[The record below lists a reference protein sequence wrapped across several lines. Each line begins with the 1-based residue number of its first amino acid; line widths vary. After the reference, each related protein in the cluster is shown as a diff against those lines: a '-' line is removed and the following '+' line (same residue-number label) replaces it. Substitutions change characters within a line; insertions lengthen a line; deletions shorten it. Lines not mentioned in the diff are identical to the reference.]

1 MCGISGIFGQKA
13 NRANILKMSKILNHR
28 GPDNQDFTIHN
39 EIAISSNRLSIIDLS
54 SKGNMP
60 LKDIT
65 KNFEIVFNGEIYN
78 FKELKEKYNL
88 NTVSNT
94 DTEVLLELYKK
105 IDINCLNEL
114 NGIYAFAILD
124 KTKNQ
129 LFCARDKLGVKPF
142 FFSHLNNEL
151 IFSSEIKSIISIIK
165 PEVNEINLINYLSS
179 GIYNHDSSSFFKNIN
194 QLLPGQYLIKDK
206 KNFHIK
212 KYWDLEKDENK
223 IENTN
228 VEEEFCELLEDCF
241 KKQLLSDTKLGINV
255 SSGLDSLTMM
265 SILNK
270 INNGQGEITANSYYF
285 NEENIDEKRNLE
297 EFAKKLNWK
306 VNFLLIRPSD
316 IINNAEDVI
325 YSQEQPFPGIITFAK
340 HILIKSNYENSRKV
354 ILEAQGGDEIAAG
367 YKYTFP
373 FFIKDLLNEK
383 KFFKAY
389 NEVSKFIK
397 NEKMD
402 YKSFYKFYKNCTNN
416 FFKGKLS
423 ADGSSQLKIKINN
436 KTSTTNNFFN
446 LNDNLNNLDRILYN
460 DIFSKKLP
468 RILSSCDKSSMFSS
482 KELRVPLLDHR
493 LVEFCYN
500 TPSNKKINNGNLR
513 DFYRNTV
520 IAKYNLENI
529 SKSITKPK
537 KYISDPQTIWLK
549 GDLFDW
555 AYDIMNKNDTFFE
568 NYIDKKNLLNEFI
581 KFKKNNFNN
590 SFFFWQILNIELWHE
605 RFFKRSTIQN

>member
-1 MCGISGIFGQKA
+1 MCGISGIFGHKA
-13 NRANILKMSKILNHR
+13 NKANIIKMSEIINHR
-28 GPDNQDFTIHN
+28 GPDNQDFSIHN

-105 IDINCLNEL
+105 IDTSCLNEL

-124 KTKNQ
+124 KKKNQ

-142 FFSHLNNEL
+142 FFYHLNDEL
-151 IFSSEIKSIISIIK
+151 IFSSEIKSIISVIN
-165 PEVNEINLINYLSS
+165 PEVNEENLINYLSS
-179 GIYNHDSSSFFKNIN
+179 GIYNHNSSSFFKNIN
-194 QLLPGQYLIKDK
+194 QLLPGQYLIKNR
-206 KNFHIK
+206 KNFQIK
-212 KYWDLEKDENK
+212 KYWDLEKKEK
-223 IENTN
+223 KFENTN
-228 VEEEFCELLEDCF
+228 IEEEFCKLLEDSF
-241 KKQLLSDTKLGINV
+241 KKQLLSDTKIGINV
-255 SSGLDSLTMM
+255 SSGVDSLTMM
-265 SILNK
+265 TILNK

-285 NEENIDEKRNLE
+285 NEEKVDENKDLE
-297 EFAKKLNWK
+297 EFSKKLNWK
-306 VNFLLIRPSD
+306 VNFLLIKPSD
-316 IINNAEDVI
+316 IINNADDVI

-373 FFIKDLLNEK
+373 FFIKDLLRNK
-383 KFFKAY
+383 KYFKAF
-389 NEVSKFIK
+389 NEVNKFIK
-397 NEKMD
+397 NEDLD

-416 FFKGKLS
+416 YFKGKLS
-423 ADGSSQLKIKINN
+423 ADGSSQLKIEIEKEI
-436 KTSTTNNFFN
+436 STIQNFIS
-446 LNDNLNNLDRILYN
+446 LNDNLNNLDKVLYL

-468 RILSSCDKSSMFSS
+468 RILSSCDKASMFSS

-500 TPSNKKINNGNLR
+500 IPSYKKINNGNLR

-520 IAKYNLENI
+520 IEKYNLKYI

-537 KYISDPQTIWLK
+537 NYISDPQTIWLK
-549 GDLFDW
+549 KDLFDW
-555 AYDIMNKNDTFFE
+555 AYDLINKNNSFFE
-568 NYIDKKNLLNEFI
+568 NYIDKKNLLDEFI
-581 KFKKNNFNN
+581 KFKKNDLNN
-590 SFFFWQILNIELWHE
+590 SFFFWQIINLELWYE
-605 RFFKRSTIQN
+605 RFFKKSTIQS